1 MLLAQ
6 RSGCQKIGTRNCSTL
21 DEVQYSSIPQW
32 LASRAKGDTHL
43 KSRSFRIRAL
53 SIITSLLAIA
63 PLANAADDV
72 ESGSVCAPY
81 LQQTF
86 QQLHSSDSIDL
97 CERAAGKALIVVN
110 TASHCGF
117 TPQFKGLEALYESRK
132 DEGLEII
139 GIPSDDFNQ
148 EADSQAEVA
157 EVCFKNFGV
166 SFMMTEPDHVK
177 GDAANPLHAWLIQ
190 NTGQSPRWNFYK
202 YVIAPDGKVIGMFPS
217 RVAPDS
223 AQFRQAVDL
232 ALAAEHSQLK

>member
-1 MLLAQ
+1 MKG
-6 RSGCQKIGTRNCSTL
+6 RSLIIG
-21 DEVQYSSIPQW
+21 V
-32 LASRAKGDTHL
+32 A
-43 KSRSFRIRAL
+43 
-53 SIITSLLAIA
+53 SIIASLLAVA
-63 PLANAADDV
+63 PLASAADGAKGV
-72 ESGSVCAPY
+72 EDGTACAPY

-86 QQLHSSDSIDL
+86 RQLHSSDSIDL

-117 TPQFKGLEALYESRK
+117 TPQFKGLEALYEARK

-148 EADSQAEVA
+148 EAASQAEVA

-202 YVIAPDGKVIGMFPS
+202 YVIAPDGRIIGMFPS
-217 RVAPDS
+217 QVAPDS
-223 AQFRQAVDL
+223 DEFQRAVDL